1 MKRLLLPALL
11 AALWSVLPAP
21 TLPVWYL
28 AALGNEERWL
38 LAAFLGLGAGL
49 ASRAARRAPERRV
62 RRLALALAAVSAAAA
77 LLLVVR
83 EARVVRA
90 ALAAGVELAPSEHV
104 LAPWRAA
111 PQPMLT
117 ATYREVEGRALEL
130 DLYAPT
136 RGSADGR
143 GAPLVV
149 RVHGGSWAFGAR
161 DESPHWTRWWTER
174 GAYVAAIDYRL
185 TPPPRWRDATQ
196 DVLAAVRW
204 CRREA
209 PRLGVDTDRIVLF
222 GASAGGHLALLAAH
236 GVGEPEFAPSA
247 ATDASAF
254 SALRSRD
261 DEALDVLAALGARV
275 SAVVA
280 LSPPVVLGIGFET
293 PRPPW
298 YPAALRRTN
307 RVEELLGGTPGDV
320 PELYRVASPL
330 AHVHANS
337 PATFLAHGAD
347 DRLVWPAN
355 SARLAARLAEL
366 AVPHEFL
373 LLPATEHLF
382 ERRAGGF
389 ATQLVQARLERFL
402 VERGL
407 LDPALLAPALR

>member
-1 MKRLLLPALL
+1 MRATLALALLLVPAQL

-28 AALGNEERWL
+28 AALANEERGL

-49 ASRAARRAPERRV
+49 AVRTGRRATVRSV
-62 RRLALALAAVSAAAA
+62 RRLALAVAVVSAAAA
-77 LLLVVR
+77 LLVLVR

-90 ALAAGVELAPSEHV
+90 ALAAGVDLAPTALLVE
-104 LAPWRAA
+104 PWRAA
-111 PQPMLT
+111 PQPILT
-117 ATYREVEGRALEL
+117 ATFAEVEGRALEL
-130 DLYAPT
+130 DLFAPT
-136 RGSADGR
+136 RSALDGR

-174 GAYVAAIDYRL
+174 GAYVAAVDYRL

-209 PRLGVDTDRIVLF
+209 VRLGVDPDRIVLF

-236 GVGEPEFAPSA
+236 GVGAPEFAPGA
-247 ATDASAF
+247 AEGRF
-254 SALRSRD
+254 
-261 DEALDVLAALGARV
+261 DELDVLAVLGARV
-275 SAVVA
+275 AAVVA
-280 LSPPVVLGIGFET
+280 LSPPVVLGIGFES

-307 RVEELLGGTPGDV
+307 RVEELLGGTPDEV
-320 PELYRVASPL
+320 PELYRVASPIT
-330 AHVHANS
+330 HVHANS
-337 PATFLAHGAD
+337 PPTFLAHGAD

-355 SARLAARLAEL
+355 SERLAARLVEL
-366 AVPHEFL
+366 AVPHELL

-389 ATQLVQARLERFL
+389 ATQLVQARLERFM
-402 VERGL
+402 VERGI
-407 LDPALLAPALR
+407 LDAALPAPAPR